1 MIKTTA
7 RGSYR
12 VFRDRV
18 QESNH
23 ATEREAIEAAS
34 ELKAANPKAY
44 IHYDHDYS
52 VDVELTLYST
62 QDN

>member
-18 QESNH
+18 QESDH
-23 ATEREAIEAAS
+23 ATEREAVQAAAR
-34 ELKAANPKAY
+34 LKLANPDAY
-44 IHYDHDYS
+44 VHYDHDYS
-52 VDVELTLYST
+52 VDVEIES
-62 QDN
+62 D

>member
-18 QESNH
+18 QESEH
-23 ATEREAIEAAS
+23 ATEREAVQAAAR
-34 ELKAANPKAY
+34 LKHANPDAY

-52 VDVELTLYST
+52 VDVDLETE
-62 QDN
+62 